1 MSRIHAEQLATS
13 LEKNFV
19 PIYLIHGEE
28 VVLWLEAIDQI
39 RQKAKKSGYIERT
52 VIEVDNQF
60 DDAILQQAICSQ
72 SLFSTYRL
80 LEIHFTTGKLITKS
94 SEILKKLAQDPPEN
108 TIVLLIFTKLDKLQ
122 QKSDWFNILSK
133 IVLIVDAKP
142 ILKDQ
147 FAEWIKK
154 RFVRQKQVISE
165 DALAF
170 MVEQFEGNCL
180 AAKQTIDKFSL
191 LNEYH
196 EITLDTMKNHINHAA
211 HFSVF
216 ELGDAWMGQ
225 DCKRTLRI
233 LNELKVAG
241 EALTLILWVVTDDI
255 RKLIKFRQAIST
267 KQSLG
272 EIEKNLRLWGN
283 KKNLVRTASRRLN
296 SHRLIFAL
304 IKCAQLD
311 RQIKGLEEI
320 DPWQSLQK
328 MLITLAN

>member
-1 MSRIHAEQLATS
+1 MSRIHAEQLAAS

-39 RQKAKKSGYIERT
+39 RQKAKKSGYTERT

-72 SLFSTYRL
+72 SLFSTYQL
-80 LEIHFTTGKLITKS
+80 LEIYFTTGKLITKS

-122 QKSDWFNILSK
+122 QKSDWFNTLSK
-133 IVLIVDAKP
+133 IALIVDAKP
-142 ILKDQ
+142 IPKDQ

-154 RFVRQKQVISE
+154 RFVRQRQVISE
-165 DALAF
+165 DALAL

-196 EITLDTMKNHINHAA
+196 EITLDNMKNHINHAA

-267 KQSLG
+267 KQPLG